1 MKLGDQSS
9 AGWRKITVA
18 DVKAQCKG
26 SVVSGPF
33 GSNIGKRFFVDVG
46 VPLIRGNNLTLGDKK
61 FIDDGFVFITEEKSY
76 ELRNCEAL
84 PGDLIFTAA
93 GTLGQVGII
102 PEFPKYPR
110 YIISNK
116 QLRLRCDP
124 GIALALYLYYWFSSR
139 QMRQYIINQNT
150 GASVPLIT
158 LGHLRSFTIHLPPLP
173 TQCKIAAIL
182 SAYDDLIEN
191 NLRRI
196 KILEE
201 MAQLIYQEWF
211 VKFRFPGHENVR
223 MVESEMGPI
232 PEGWKVR
239 NVTDM
244 PCFRFVREN
253 VAPYEGTKR
262 YFATA
267 DVRGIEIVGEGITY
281 TFEKKPSR
289 AQKQPPVDSVWFARM
304 KDTYKVL
311 VFTDVNER
319 WAKECMLSSGF
330 AGFQA
335 SDRGWL
341 DYLYCTIK
349 SDAFHEEKN
358 RYCTGATQMSLT
370 NEGLKRIQVLAPDHR
385 TAITFNQLT
394 APGVS
399 EILVL
404 QALNTVL
411 RRTRDLLL
419 PKLISGELD
428 VSELDINT
436 GEELA

>member
-1 MKLGDQSS
+1 MRFSDFVEINPAVKLRKGLTYPFIAMEDVAPGRRYVSPQIERVYRGGGAKFLSGDTLF
-9 AGWRKITVA
+9 ARITPCLENGKI
-18 DVKAQCKG
+18 AQFLASDSELG
-26 SVVSGPF
+26 F
-33 GSNIGKRFFVDVG
+33 GSTEFFVFRHREGISDPG
-46 VPLIRGNNLTLGDKK
+46 Y
-61 FIDDGFVFITEEKSY
+61 VFYLAYTNIVRKPAEKSM
-76 ELRNCEAL
+76 
-84 PGDLIFTAA
+84 
-93 GTLGQVGII
+93 V
-102 PEFPKYPR
+102 
-110 YIISNK
+110 
-116 QLRLRCDP
+116 
-124 GIALALYLYYWFSSR
+124 
-139 QMRQYIINQNT
+139 
-150 GASVPLIT
+150 GASGRQRADLASIRYLDVPA
-158 LGHLRSFTIHLPPLP
+158 PPLA
-173 TQCKIAAIL
+173 TQRKIAAIL
-182 SAYDDLIEN
+182 STYDNLIEN

-201 MAQLIYQEWF
+201 MAQLVYREWF

-223 MVESEMGPI
+223 MAESEMGPI

-239 NVTDM
+239 NVTDV
-244 PCFRFVREN
+244 PCFRFVCEN
-253 VAPYEGTKR
+253 VTPYEGVKK

-311 VFTDVNER
+311 VFTDVNKR

-335 SDRGWL
+335 SDKGWL
-341 DYLYCTIK
+341 GYLYCTIK

-385 TAITFNQLT
+385 TAIAFNQFT
-394 APGVS
+394 APGVN

-404 QALNTVL
+404 QALNAVL
-411 RRTRDLLL
+411 RLTRDLLL

-428 VSELDINT
+428 VSELDIDVR
-436 GEELA
+436 EEPA

>member
-9 AGWRKITVA
+9 AGWRKITVD

-46 VPLIRGNNLTLGDKK
+46 VPLIRGNNLTLEDKK
-61 FIDDGFVFITEEKSY
+61 FIDDGFVFITEEKAY

-124 GIALALYLYYWFSSR
+124 SIALALYLYYWFSSR

-158 LGHLRSFTIHLPPLP
+158 LGHLRSFPIHLPPLP
-173 TQCKIAAIL
+173 TQRKIAAIL

-211 VKFRFPGHENVR
+211 VNFRFPGHEKVR
-223 MVESEMGPI
+223 MVDSDLGRI
-232 PEGWKVR
+232 PEGWEIKKTKEVVKRLKAGNTYTMNDVEEIGKVIVVDQSR
-239 NVTDM
+239 NEYLGFHNNEADHKASPDKPIIIFGDHTCKMQLMVE
-244 PCFRFVREN
+244 PFSVGPNVVPFVAVNNLSIYYVFFLVKDLVSTQEYKRHWTELSN
-253 VAPYEGTKR
+253 KQVAVSLP
-262 YFATA
+262 
-267 DVRGIEIVGEGITY
+267 GITKQFANLVIPM
-281 TFEKKPSR
+281 FEDIETLRKK
-289 AQKQPPVDSVWFARM
+289 
-304 KDTYKVL
+304 
-311 VFTDVNER
+311 NIN
-319 WAKECMLSSGF
+319 LS
-330 AGFQA
+330 
-335 SDRGWL
+335 
-341 DYLYCTIK
+341 C
-349 SDAFHEEKN
+349 
-358 RYCTGATQMSLT
+358 
-370 NEGLKRIQVLAPDHR
+370 
-385 TAITFNQLT
+385 
-394 APGVS
+394 
-399 EILVL
+399 
-404 QALNTVL
+404 
-411 RRTRDLLL
+411 TRDLLV

-428 VSELDINT
+428 VSELDIDV
-436 GEELA
+436 GEEPE

>member
-1 MKLGDQSS
+1 M
-9 AGWRKITVA
+9 V
-18 DVKAQCKG
+18 
-26 SVVSGPF
+26 
-33 GSNIGKRFFVDVG
+33 
-46 VPLIRGNNLTLGDKK
+46 
-61 FIDDGFVFITEEKSY
+61 
-76 ELRNCEAL
+76 
-84 PGDLIFTAA
+84 
-93 GTLGQVGII
+93 
-102 PEFPKYPR
+102 
-110 YIISNK
+110 
-116 QLRLRCDP
+116 
-124 GIALALYLYYWFSSR
+124 
-139 QMRQYIINQNT
+139 
-150 GASVPLIT
+150 GASGRQRADLASIRYLDVPA
-158 LGHLRSFTIHLPPLP
+158 PPLA
-173 TQCKIAAIL
+173 TQRKIAAIL
-182 SAYDDLIEN
+182 STYDNLIEN

-201 MAQLIYQEWF
+201 MAQLVYREWF

-223 MVESEMGPI
+223 MAESEMGPI

-239 NVTDM
+239 NVTDV
-244 PCFRFVREN
+244 PCFRFVCEN
-253 VAPYEGTKR
+253 VTPYEGVKK

-311 VFTDVNER
+311 VFTDVNKR

-335 SDRGWL
+335 SDKGWL
-341 DYLYCTIK
+341 GYLYCTIK

-385 TAITFNQLT
+385 TAIAFNQFT
-394 APGVS
+394 APGVN

-404 QALNTVL
+404 QALNAVL
-411 RRTRDLLL
+411 RLTRDLLL

-428 VSELDINT
+428 VSELDIDVR
-436 GEELA
+436 EEPA